1 MHMVPVKTTAALLV
15 ASMSL
20 FSVAQAA
27 PAVKRDFRNGS
38 GGQTPITGSSS
49 EGSGPSTSPSSG
61 GTGGGSSTGNGGGNT
76 GSSNI
81 PGNGGSVGSGGNSG
95 STGTSASPISSGNR
109 PDSSGSTG
117 NNAPR
122 PGPRAPVDQPNA
134 GGLGPFGEA
143 PAPRTMDGTE
153 GQGFNFG
160 NILSGINS
168 LTSTIFQLVATFG
181 MLKQLFGMFG
191 GDKDKAAGAGGALK
205 EGASAVTE
213 VAAVADRGV
222 NVARDAETTLDA
234 AIEAERARRE
244 GRGLFGGA
252 DADDAEGAGLAERD

>member
-1 MHMVPVKTTAALLV
+1 
-15 ASMSL
+15 MSL

-27 PAVKRDFRNGS
+27 PAVKRDFLRGT
-38 GGQTPITGSSS
+38 GQTPITGSSS
-49 EGSGPSTSPSSG
+49 GEGSGPSTSPSSG
-61 GTGGGSSTGNGGGNT
+61 GTVGGGSSTGNGGGST

-122 PGPRAPVDQPNA
+122 PGPRAPVEQPNA
-134 GGLGPFGEA
+134 GGTGPFGEA
-143 PAPRTMDGTE
+143 PTPRTMDGTE
-153 GQGFNFG
+153 GVGFNFG

-168 LTSTIFQLVATFG
+168 LTSTIFQVVATFG

-191 GDKDKAAGAGGALK
+191 GGKDKADGAGGALK

-252 DADDAEGAGLAERD
+252 DADDAEGAGVAERD